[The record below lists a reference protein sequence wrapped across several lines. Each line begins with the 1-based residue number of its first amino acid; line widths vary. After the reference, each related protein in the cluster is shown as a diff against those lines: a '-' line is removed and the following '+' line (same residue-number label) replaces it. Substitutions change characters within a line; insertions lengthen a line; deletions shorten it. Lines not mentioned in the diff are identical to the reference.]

1 MSYSQEGGS
10 RVCLCVQ
17 WKEGGFLG
25 DGGGL
30 IYWTAWTGL
39 GWGGGVPKLMSND

>member
-1 MSYSQEGGS
+1 MFVCAMEGGW
-10 RVCLCVQ
+10 V
-17 WKEGGFLG
+17 FLG
-25 DGGGL
+25 MEGVL